1 MINPWDEYDT
11 EVIKKIELGLKLSRD
26 ELKYLAMD
34 CEYVSE
40 VLDTGRWAEK
50 VRTIAKVHD
59 RFFALEWE
67 RGLTECQENEF
78 WNQPCEVKPHKYEK
92 MVTITEWIPVKNE

>member
-40 VLDTGRWAEK
+40 VLDTGRWA
-50 VRTIAKVHD
+50 
-59 RFFALEWE
+59 
-67 RGLTECQENEF
+67 
-78 WNQPCEVKPHKYEK
+78 
-92 MVTITEWIPVKNE
+92 KNLS